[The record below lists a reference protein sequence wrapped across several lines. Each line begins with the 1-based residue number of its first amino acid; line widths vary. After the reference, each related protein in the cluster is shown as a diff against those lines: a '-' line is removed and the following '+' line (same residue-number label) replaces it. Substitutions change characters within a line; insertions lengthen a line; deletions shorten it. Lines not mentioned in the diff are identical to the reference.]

1 MFSNHVTEKLSAYRH
16 AELSSDET
24 RHVAE
29 HLIGCNRCRLQ
40 FEEIKLGI
48 KLAEALPQLTAPDS
62 LWSKLEERLE
72 NPPEVIERLT
82 TRTTKSHLSS
92 FKVWQPGFAGV
103 AVGLLLTVCMS
114 AFWIYTRESRP
125 FWDVVRINGAPT
137 IGSSRIS
144 DRGQLAVGQWLETD
158 ESSSAK
164 IDVATIGHVE
174 IDPNTRVRLVETRP
188 TEHRLELARGKMTAK
203 IWAPPRLF
211 FVDTPSAVAAD
222 LGCAYTLEVDDAGGS
237 LLRVTAGWV
246 ALQLKGRESVV
257 PAGAACATR
266 PGIGPGTPYF
276 EDATPLLKTALA
288 KLDFEPSDTE
298 WSKIPALDLILQ
310 ESRPR
315 DTLTLWNLL
324 YRVEGE
330 DRVRVYER
338 MASLSPP
345 PKDVSREGVLRL
357 DEPTMRLWKGYLENG
372 WSSDSGLKKLWVD
385 TWTRGLEKFKGLDR
399 KK

>member
-16 AELSSDET
+16 AELSNDES
-24 RHVAE
+24 RQVAE
-29 HLIGCNRCRLQ
+29 HLIGCSSCRLH
-40 FEEIKLGI
+40 FEEIKLGV
-48 KLAEALPQLTAPDS
+48 KLAEILPQISAPDS
-62 LWSKLEERLE
+62 LWSK
-72 NPPEVIERLT
+72 IE
-82 TRTTKSHLSS
+82 TRFDDQADAIKSLDQRATKTQRSY
-92 FKVWQPGFAGV
+92 FKVWQPGFAG
-103 AVGLLLTVCMS
+103 AAAGLLLAVCLTS
-114 AFWIYTRESRP
+114 FWIYTRESRP
-125 FWDVVRINGAPT
+125 FWDVVRINGAPR
-137 IGSSRIS
+137 IGSTLIGE
-144 DRGQLAVGQWLETD
+144 RGQLAVGQWLETD
-158 ESSSAK
+158 EHSSAK

-174 IDPNTRVRLVETRP
+174 IDPNTRIRLVETRP
-188 TEHRLELARGKMTAK
+188 TEHRLELARGKMSAK

-237 LLRVTAGWV
+237 LLKVTAGWV

-276 EDATPLLKTALA
+276 EDATPTFKQALA
-288 KLDFEPSDTE
+288 KLDFEPNDTE

-310 ESRPR
+310 ESRHR

-324 YRVEGE
+324 FRVEGE

-338 MASLSPP
+338 MAALSPP
-345 PKDVSREGVLRL
+345 PKDVTREGVLRL
-357 DEPTMRLWKGYLENG
+357 DEPMLRLWKGYLENS
-372 WSSDSGLKKLWVD
+372 WSTDSGLKKLWVN
-385 TWTRGLEKFKGLDR
+385 TWTKGLEKFKGLEG

>member
-24 RHVAE
+24 RLVAE
-29 HLIGCNRCRLQ
+29 HLIGCNVCRLQ
-40 FEEIKLGI
+40 FEEIKLGV
-48 KLAEALPQLTAPDS
+48 KFAEALPQKAAPDS
-62 LWSKLEERLE
+62 LWSSIEARLE
-72 NPPEVIERLT
+72 KQSDAIES
-82 TRTTKSHLSS
+82 TRATKSRRSS
-92 FKVWQPGFAGV
+92 FKVWQPSFAGAV
-103 AVGLLLTVCMS
+103 VGLLFVVCLT

-125 FWDVVRINGAPT
+125 FWDVVRINGAPR
-137 IGSSRIS
+137 IGSSRIG

-164 IDVATIGHVE
+164 IAVATIGHVE

-188 TEHRLELARGKMTAK
+188 TEHRLELARGKMSAK

-276 EDATPLLKTALA
+276 EDATPIFKEALA
-288 KLDFEPSDTE
+288 KLDFEPSDLQ
-298 WSKIPALDLILQ
+298 WFKIPALDVVLR
-310 ESRPR
+310 ESRPK
-315 DTLTLWNLL
+315 DTLSLWNLL

-338 MASLSPP
+338 MAALSPP
-345 PKDVSREGVLRL
+345 PKDVTREGVLRL
-357 DEPTMRLWKGYLENG
+357 DEPMLRLWKGYLENG
-372 WSSDSGLKKLWVD
+372 WSSDSRLKKFWVD
-385 TWTRGLEKFKGLDR
+385 SWTRGLEKFKGLEG
-399 KK
+399 KKK

>member
-16 AELSSDET
+16 AELSSEET

-29 HLIGCNRCRLQ
+29 HLIGCSSCRLH
-40 FEEIKLGI
+40 FEEIKLGV
-48 KLAEALPQLTAPDS
+48 KLAENLSLMSAPDS
-62 LWSKLEERLE
+62 LWSTLESKLESEPRESSQL
-72 NPPEVIERLT
+72 NRA
-82 TRTTKSHLSS
+82 TKKQWFD
-92 FKVWQPGFAGV
+92 FKVWQPTFAGV
-103 AVGLLLTVCMS
+103 AAGLVLAVCMS
-114 AFWIYTRESRP
+114 AVWIYLRESRS
-125 FWDVVRINGAPT
+125 FWNVVRINGTPT
-137 IGSSRIS
+137 IGSSRIGE
-144 DRGQLAVGQWLETD
+144 RGQLEVGQWLETD

-174 IDPNTRVRLVETRP
+174 INPNTRVRLVETRP
-188 TEHRLELARGKMTAK
+188 TEHRLELARGKMSAK

-257 PAGAACATR
+257 PAGAACATK

-276 EDATPLLKTALA
+276 EDASPLFKTALA

-298 WSKIPALDLILQ
+298 WSRIPALDLVLQ

-338 MASLSPP
+338 MAMLSPP
-345 PKDVSREGVLRL
+345 PKDVTRDAVLRL
-357 DEPTMRLWKGYLENG
+357 DEPTLRLWKGYLENG
-372 WSSDSGLKKLWVD
+372 WSNDSALKKLWVD
-385 TWTRGLEKFKGLDR
+385 AWTRGLGKFKGLEG